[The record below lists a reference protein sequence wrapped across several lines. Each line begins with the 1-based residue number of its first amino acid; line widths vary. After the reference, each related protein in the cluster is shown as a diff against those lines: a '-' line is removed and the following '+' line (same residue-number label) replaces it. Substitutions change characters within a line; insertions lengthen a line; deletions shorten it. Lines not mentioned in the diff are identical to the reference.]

1 MHEKILNMINN
12 EGNIPQNRNEVSTS
26 HLLEWLSS
34 KRQETR
40 FGEDEEKII
49 KMNFLDWDTHHH
61 LANRLTQCRL

>member
-1 MHEKILNMINN
+1 MINN

-40 FGEDEEKII
+40 FGEDEEKREHLCNIGGNV
-49 KMNFLDWDTHHH
+49 NF
-61 LANRLTQCRL
+61 